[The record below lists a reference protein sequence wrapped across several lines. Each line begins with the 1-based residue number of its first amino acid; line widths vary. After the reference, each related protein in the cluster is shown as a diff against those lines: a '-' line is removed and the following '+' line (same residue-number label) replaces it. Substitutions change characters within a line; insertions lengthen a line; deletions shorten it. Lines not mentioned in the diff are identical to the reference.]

1 MACDRRL
8 LPGFGP
14 ALGVT
19 VLYISVLV
27 VIPIAAVFAKAAGLG
42 WVAFWET
49 VRTPRVM
56 AAYRLSIVASGIS
69 ACINAVCG
77 LLVAW
82 VLVRY
87 DFFGKSLMDSLVDLP
102 FALPTA
108 VGGVALTTAWAPTG
122 VLGRLVRPL
131 GVQAVYTRL
140 GVVIALTF
148 IGLPVVVRTVQP
160 VLQDLDA
167 EVEEAAMTLGAG
179 RWQVFRRVILPTV
192 MPAVWTGF
200 ALALARALGEYG
212 TVVFISGNMPL
223 RTEIVPLL
231 IMTKMEQ
238 FDYAGATAIGV
249 MMLLMSFVL
258 LLVINTLQWRSMRR
272 HGSKSS

>member
-1 MACDRRL
+1 MGR
-8 LPGFGP
+8 
-14 ALGVT
+14 
-19 VLYISVLV
+19 
-27 VIPIAAVFAKAAGLG
+27 
-42 WVAFWET
+42 FWET

-148 IGLPVVVRTVQP
+148 IGLPFVVRTVQP

-167 EVEEAAMTLGAG
+167 EVEGSG
-179 RWQVFRRVILPTV
+179 DDPWSR
-192 MPAVWTGF
+192 
-200 ALALARALGEYG
+200 ALASVSARHFADRDARRMDRLCLGIG
-212 TVVFISGNMPL
+212 QGPGRVWNGRLHFG
-223 RTEIVPLL
+223 
-231 IMTKMEQ
+231 Q
-238 FDYAGATAIGV
+238 YAPAEP
-249 MMLLMSFVL
+249 
-258 LLVINTLQWRSMRR
+258 RSCLC
-272 HGSKSS
+272 

>member
-1 MACDRRL
+1 M
-8 LPGFGP
+8 
-14 ALGVT
+14 
-19 VLYISVLV
+19 LYISVLV

-148 IGLPVVVRTVQP
+148 IGLPFVVRTVQP

>member
-148 IGLPVVVRTVQP
+148 IGLPFVVRTVQP

>member
-148 IGLPVVVRTVQP
+148 IGLPFVVRTVQP

-272 HGSKSS
+272 HCSKSS